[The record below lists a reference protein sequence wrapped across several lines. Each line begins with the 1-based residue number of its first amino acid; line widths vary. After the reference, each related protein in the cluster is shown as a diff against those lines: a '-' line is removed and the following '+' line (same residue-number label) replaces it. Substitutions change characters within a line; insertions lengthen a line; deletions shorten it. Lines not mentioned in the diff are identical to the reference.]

1 MPLDSPNDDLKG
13 EIRNFPDLQ
22 NVYTRLQQSQ
32 EQNRMLHQHN
42 QVLHNCWQSEK
53 LKYSELEAQM
63 RKLMNLKDELEQHLN
78 PTTEGITSTSD
89 FSRSSNQ
96 EAL

>member
-1 MPLDSPNDDLKG
+1 MPLDSLDDTLMEKR
-13 EIRNFPDLQ
+13 IVSPDVQ
-22 NVYTRLQQSQ
+22 NVYTELRKSQ

-78 PTTEGITSTSD
+78 PTEEGIRGQGTGDS
-89 FSRSSNQ
+89 
-96 EAL
+96 